1 MESFLLIVRNEEE
14 WLESSLIL
22 TTTAPLMSAL
32 PRCPDASNGMK
43 RALNE
48 VLCGISLVRCLV
60 TLDHARICKGAYSTG
75 RSSIKREKEAAA
87 CVTCCVTWAY

>member
-22 TTTAPLMSAL
+22 TTTAPLMAAL

-48 VLCGISLVRCLV
+48 VLCGKYRL
-60 TLDHARICKGAYSTG
+60 LDA
-75 RSSIKREKEAAA
+75 
-87 CVTCCVTWAY
+87 